1 MPSGRLTGVCTVGA
15 APQFFAY
22 CRMTQSKALSE
33 LNCAVASE
41 HCYINRS
48 LRNSDGITTEI
59 ELESRR
65 YYGGE
70 EASRSTSN
78 RGTATSVIGL
88 LEVVES
94 DAMKNVA
101 QLQVAEASA
110 QVDFT
115 KTLQD
120 MEMERARKEKDV
132 QHKTQAAR
140 RLGEDVQELQS
151 DAKSIQTELSA
162 IKFDNG
168 LTAECFVPPESL
180 EERSERRRAEIEGLK
195 DALELLDAADA
206 DDVQGAAFSSLL
218 QPQAFRLRG
227 RRAYLQPDG

>member
-78 RGTATSVIGL
+78 RGQQLQLVKSKHMTCAGYHDSRADSIRHCYQRHWATGGFVSLNEASTEFVRCVASFQ
-88 LEVVES
+88 VVES

-110 QVDFT
+110 QVRHARFAQSLSLSLANHNQMSFCRQVDFT
-115 KTLQD
+115 KTLQ
-120 MEMERARKEKDV
+120 A
-132 QHKTQAAR
+132 H
-140 RLGEDVQELQS
+140 
-151 DAKSIQTELSA
+151 
-162 IKFDNG
+162 G
-168 LTAECFVPPESL
+168 LFLFLEGYCYATAML
-180 EERSERRRAEIEGLK
+180 
-195 DALELLDAADA
+195 
-206 DDVQGAAFSSLL
+206 
-218 QPQAFRLRG
+218 
-227 RRAYLQPDG
+227 